1 MKVLERA
8 WRATTAD
15 LRLHVLSVFSVAVAF
30 VCLAAAL
37 LVVVNIDAVRQRW
50 EQSGRASVYLRS
62 DATSQQVEKVR
73 AALSAT
79 PGVGGV
85 RFVSSEEARR
95 EVLGASN
102 DDVLTA
108 LPPEAFPASL
118 EFELQDDAASERIAQ
133 LSEQLRALPYVEAV
147 ETYEAWGERLKSLLS
162 GGVSAALLLLGV
174 VLLAVISVVSSTMRM
189 ALQRRSAE
197 VEVLKMVGA
206 TDGYVRGPFVVEGAM
221 QGAVGAAAA
230 VGILGC
236 IHVII
241 RSSFDG
247 ALGTL
252 LGASPSFLPWTAC
265 VALVLLGAIIGA
277 ATAAVSLRQPLVGE
291 TCS

>member
-1 MKVLERA
+1 MKVFERA
-8 WRATTAD
+8 WRATKAD

-37 LVVVNIDAVRQRW
+37 MVVVNIDAVRQRW
-50 EQSGRASVYLRS
+50 EQSGRASVYLRP
-62 DATSQQVEKVR
+62 DVAPEQIQKVR
-73 AALSAT
+73 AALLAS
-79 PGVGGV
+79 PGVDSV
-85 RFVSSEEARR
+85 RFVSAEEARV
-95 EVLGASN
+95 EVLGQSN
-102 DDVLTA
+102 DEVLAA
-108 LPPEAFPASL
+108 LPAEAFPASL
-118 EFELQDDAASERIAQ
+118 EFDLRDAAAAERVGK
-133 LSEQLRALPYVEAV
+133 LSEQLRALPYVEGV

-221 QGAVGAAAA
+221 QGALGAAAA
-230 VGILGC
+230 VGIVGC
-236 IHVII
+236 LHVII

-252 LGASPSFLPWTAC
+252 LGASPMFLPWTAC
-265 VALVLLGAIIGA
+265 VLLVVLGATIGA
-277 ATAAVSLRQPLVGE
+277 ATAAVSLRRPLVGE

>member
-1 MKVLERA
+1 HPRDRRDGPLRDPRSLSPGRPPPARRRARRRARDGHSPRAQRRRGRGKVEGGMKVLERA
-8 WRATTAD
+8 WRATKAD

-62 DATSQQVEKVR
+62 DATSEQVEKVR

-147 ETYEAWGERLKSLLS
+147 ETYEAWGERLKSL
-162 GGVSAALLLLGV
+162 
-174 VLLAVISVVSSTMRM
+174 
-189 ALQRRSAE
+189 
-197 VEVLKMVGA
+197 
-206 TDGYVRGPFVVEGAM
+206 
-221 QGAVGAAAA
+221 
-230 VGILGC
+230 
-236 IHVII
+236 
-241 RSSFDG
+241 
-247 ALGTL
+247 
-252 LGASPSFLPWTAC
+252 
-265 VALVLLGAIIGA
+265 
-277 ATAAVSLRQPLVGE
+277 
-291 TCS
+291 